1 LNNTPQSSSVIIDG
15 TNSLQQEASFFLRTS
30 LYKEYL
36 RRLRLDLDSN
46 QIKASELNSEVLIRI
61 NDSFLLGNS
70 SERIA
75 GKRVEIVVL
84 LRYYVLYTLLVVFNL
99 PLFIYICI

>member
-15 TNSLQQEASFFLRTS
+15 TNSLQQEASFFLRAS

-46 QIKASELNSEVLIRI
+46 EIKASELNSEVLIRI

-99 PLFIYICI
+99 PLFIHICI